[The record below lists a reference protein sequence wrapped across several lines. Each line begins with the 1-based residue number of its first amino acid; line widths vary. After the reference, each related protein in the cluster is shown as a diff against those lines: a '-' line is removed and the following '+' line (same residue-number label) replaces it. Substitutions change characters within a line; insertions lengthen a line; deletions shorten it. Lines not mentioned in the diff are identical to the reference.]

1 MILQVIDKYK
11 MLRGVLLL
19 GAPNFVALFVAK
31 PLLWIFF
38 GVYFFV
44 WGLAGCNNDAHAGEK
59 HDLLKTN
66 NGISSKDTTIKG
78 WKFRANSKLKKNIK
92 NGEFLYVYDVV
103 YAEDGFPV
111 RWGDTSQKF
120 ELRGLQCTTE
130 GSGDCKRSNADSS
143 ARIETPVKDNYH
155 MKPNS
160 EYWITWSI
168 YVPEDYVLIH
178 YKSGLGQFHSNQGPM
193 PSQWEFKLYNDW
205 KGSGFQL
212 VNSVSGDIE
221 KRYDACFGS
230 SNSLSK
236 MSDKNAKFHWCEKQY
251 WKYNLMS
258 LEEFYSHRGKWIDFI
273 VNVKWGQKDNGHFKL
288 WINGKQVVNHQGK
301 TMHDSKQYGSKYK
314 ATFTYG
320 MYNDNKKGVHGV
332 TKERFEQPLIIYWDE
347 VWRTKSC
354 KKLKL
359 ERLGYS
365 CDTLDNG
372 GKEFPDLIVD
382 KRS

>member
-1 MILQVIDKYK
+1 
-11 MLRGVLLL
+11 
-19 GAPNFVALFVAK
+19 
-31 PLLWIFF
+31 
-38 GVYFFV
+38 
-44 WGLAGCNNDAHAGEK
+44 
-59 HDLLKTN
+59 
-66 NGISSKDTTIKG
+66 
-78 WKFRANSKLKKNIK
+78 
-92 NGEFLYVYDVV
+92 
-103 YAEDGFPV
+103 
-111 RWGDTSQKF
+111 
-120 ELRGLQCTTE
+120 
-130 GSGDCKRSNADSS
+130 
-143 ARIETPVKDNYH
+143 

-332 TKERFEQPLIIYWDE
+332 TKERFDEPLIIYWDE